1 MQTKGHSI
9 QEYKKYK
16 DKQCKNPRKRPYNID
31 NNNVQSEPK
40 VSGTITTTT
49 QKKSQ
54 QFSLSSTLSRSSQQ
68 VADDLIISFVIET
81 MSPMD
86 IVEHQA
92 FKNLIHGNIY
102 IYIALNLTWLFIFI
116 IHYIH

>member
-9 QEYKKYK
+9 QEYKEYK

-31 NNNVQSEPK
+31 NNNLQSKPG
-40 VSGTITTTT
+40 VSDTITTTT
-49 QKKSQ
+49 QKKPR
-54 QFSLSSTLSRSSQQ
+54 QFPLSSALSRNSQQ
-68 VADDLIISFVIET
+68 VADDLIISFVVET

-86 IVEHQA
+86 MVEHQA

-102 IYIALNLTWLFIFI
+102 MYNKYSA
-116 IHYIH
+116 